1 MILKKLLLGKMNKE
15 GLEGELVK
23 KLEEK
28 RKASRRKRGPYRK
41 SAPILKPKKEVS

>member
-1 MILKKLLLGKMNKE
+1 MNKK

-28 RKASRRKRGPYRK
+28 RKARKRKRGPYRK
-41 SAPILKPKKEVS
+41 SAPIPKMKPKKEAS